1 MDLYS
6 AVAAINGAAEALA
19 IVPNPA
25 PIDPTGGSEGVPF
38 LLGVAKWGTLIASG
52 LAGVVS
58 GALIAIGGM
67 SRRAEMAQHGKVG
80 LICAFIGVIVSGTW
94 IFVTNTSWSFFS

>member
-1 MDLYS
+1 MDLQS
-6 AVAAINGAAEALA
+6 AVTAVSGMADVLA

-38 LLGVAKWGTLIASG
+38 LLGVAKWGALIASG

-58 GALIAIGGM
+58 GALIAVGGM

-80 LICAFIGVIVSGTW
+80 LICALIGVVVSGTW
-94 IFVTNTSWSFFS
+94 IMVTNTSWSFFA